1 MVVLEISTTFSAVSS
16 VQFSVQFQL
25 IEMVLFN
32 LSSISNVWKQC
43 SVIFWCTCC
52 KMFEFMFQAS
62 FQFFCNSNSVIF
74 AIYVYTSLMI
84 SLSHLFHN
92 LLRFS
97 CKKLQD
103 DNLAFTFSGCLEL
116 DVYMEGMMT
125 VDLASSV
132 ILLQSFSSRVDLH
145 RYALFTHGVLL
156 DFHVLGIHA
165 VHIVVRKVCIS
176 RSILCYFQYLNLI
189 H

>member
-16 VQFSVQFQL
+16 VQFTVQFLL
-25 IEMVLFN
+25 IEMVFN
-32 LSSISNVWKQC
+32 LSFISNVWKQC

-116 DVYMEGMMT
+116 DVYMEGMTT

-165 VHIVVRKVCIS
+165 S
-176 RSILCYFQYLNLI
+176 FILY
-189 H
+189 